1 MWITW
6 NTSQLIHHFNIK
18 KRGIN
23 TTNMATGQLLKKMVP
38 PFLPGTQ
45 LDTLSKISLV
55 GHVTEFCP
63 KEHRQKRSAPL
74 PGLTR
79 EHFPRRLFLL
89 SLCAPSTK
97 RALWTERKA
106 EPQEEGAGVAE
117 WLGEK
122 LSTDHKHPHGTL
134 YEREINLEIVTTSLG
149 PSLRAKRKSSINI
162 SCHYIRK

>member
-1 MWITW
+1 MAHSPFQHQEEG
-6 NTSQLIHHFNIK
+6 NKHHKHGN
-18 KRGIN
+18 RPAAQENG
-23 TTNMATGQLLKKMVP
+23 A

-45 LDTLSKISLV
+45 LDTLSTISLV

-63 KEHRQKRSAPL
+63 KEHGQKRSAPL
-74 PGLTR
+74 PGLTC

-106 EPQEEGAGVAE
+106 EPQEEGAWVAE
-117 WLGEK
+117 WLGGK
-122 LSTDHKHPHGTL
+122 LSTDHKHPHGDIIG
-134 YEREINLEIVTTSLG
+134 ERNKPWNTDLTSLG

-162 SCHYIRK
+162 SCHYMRK